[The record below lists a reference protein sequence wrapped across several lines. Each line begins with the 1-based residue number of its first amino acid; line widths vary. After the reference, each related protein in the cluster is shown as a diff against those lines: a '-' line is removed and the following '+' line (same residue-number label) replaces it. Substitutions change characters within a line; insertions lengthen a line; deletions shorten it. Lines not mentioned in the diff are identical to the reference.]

1 IRDRLGD
8 APARGERFL
17 WGGAASVC
25 LAGLVE
31 GTTLGG
37 HTAQLAGRSVLIAP
51 RDQLAAALALVE
63 LDGIAGRVIICPP
76 DLPAEHLPEIVAK
89 ASVEAIVSDR
99 PRAVDEPDV
108 PLRVLCDGSV
118 TSPDRLQKSPT
129 VGAELT
135 RPDAF
140 ARPDTLRRR
149 ATEWVLLTS
158 GTTGVPKMLV
168 HSVATLT

>member
-1 IRDRLGD
+1 MSAPPNPVASIRDRLGD

-99 PRAVDEPDV
+99 PRAVDAV
-108 PLRVLCDGSV
+108 QTTQRVI
-118 TSPDRLQKSPT
+118 R
-129 VGAELT
+129 
-135 RPDAF
+135 
-140 ARPDTLRRR
+140 
-149 ATEWVLLTS
+149 
-158 GTTGVPKMLV
+158 
-168 HSVATLT
+168 